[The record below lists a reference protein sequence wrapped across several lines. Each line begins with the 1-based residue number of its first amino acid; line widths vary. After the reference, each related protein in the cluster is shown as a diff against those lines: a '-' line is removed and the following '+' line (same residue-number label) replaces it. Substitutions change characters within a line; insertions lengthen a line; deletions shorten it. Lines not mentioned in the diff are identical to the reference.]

1 MDDVPVV
8 DDVVEDLELGDFDEG
23 TMMTATHR
31 EYDSRIMVAAQDA
44 KERIS
49 QVTVNEFVL
58 EAYRAA
64 TMIRNILGDADALAA
79 ESAEVVRRNL
89 LVVMTEIDKDPVGFL
104 MSVIMADKDW
114 QRRIRRCK
122 EASKMLAQAAQ
133 ELGAAGEFWDD

>member
-1 MDDVPVV
+1 MDDLPVV

-31 EYDSRIMVAAQDA
+31 EYDGRIMVAAQDA

-79 ESAEVVRRNL
+79 ESAETIRRNL

-114 QRRIRRCK
+114 QRRIRRCE
-122 EASKMLAQAAQ
+122 EASKLLAQAAQ
-133 ELGAAGEFWDD
+133 ELGDAGELWDD